1 MRSSSIH
8 DARTLRSVRKLSVL
22 LALVVVQIFSS
33 ACANAQLEEKLAAL
47 EKEKTACAQQ
57 QAELRKDK
65 DRLTQELRLAQGKVA
80 QLEAA
85 QKAQSSSSAENTL
98 GLKPGQKLYATIETS
113 MGNMVAELY
122 WDKAPR
128 TVENFVALAEGK
140 KEWLD
145 PKTSERIKKPLYSGT
160 LFHRVIPGFMI
171 QGGDPLGTGTGGPGY
186 KFEDEFSPDLK
197 HDGPGI
203 LSMAN
208 SGPNTNGSQ
217 FFITEKATPW
227 LDNRHT
233 IFGRI
238 IDNVDLVGRIAR
250 VPRGPNDKPNVDV
263 IIKGIKIS
271 KTKGAAN
278 SDADKDADKDADANK
293 DDKKDTGDKKDK
305 KKKGK

>member
-33 ACANAQLEEKLAAL
+33 ACANAQLEEKLASL

-65 DRLTQELRLAQGKVA
+65 DRLTQELRLAQSKVA

-113 MGNMVAELY
+113 MGNMVVELY

-250 VPRGPNDKPNVDV
+250 VPRGSNDKPNVDV

-278 SDADKDADKDADANK
+278 SDAEKDADANK
-293 DDKKDTGDKKDK
+293 DANKDAGDKKDK